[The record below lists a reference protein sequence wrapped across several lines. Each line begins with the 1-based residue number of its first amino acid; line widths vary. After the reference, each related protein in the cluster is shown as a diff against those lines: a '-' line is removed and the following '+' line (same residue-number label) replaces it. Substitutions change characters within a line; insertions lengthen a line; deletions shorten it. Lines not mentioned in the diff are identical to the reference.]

1 MNNPDIF
8 LVYIDETHIKPSD
21 IHKARRIS
29 TRRVCVQVPET
40 CTPANSPSLNLI
52 ITASR
57 DRVIQVRY
65 ERTYATSPT
74 FDAFLCE
81 LIGTCNDWVEPHRKI
96 VFVMDTCPTRNN
108 AQQLVDDWLQLQV
121 DTTSG
126 IKRELEVLHTSP
138 YSPDLNL
145 VEPINGL
152 IKTRVSQLGFAMKG
166 VYYSRPKIHGE
177 GLTYILNKDEF
188 RAYVEESLNLTSL
201 GRYIHL
207 ILLKVISVIYIFM
220 YINGA
225 MHTLRQRVTMVMQ
238 TKCIPSIMM
247 TWFFLNE
254 MIMSAIGLLMR

>member
-1 MNNPDIF
+1 MNNPNLF
-8 LVYIDETHIKPSD
+8 LVYIGETHIKPGD

-29 TRRVCVQVPET
+29 TRGVRVQVPET

-57 DRVIQVRY
+57 DRVIQIRY

-74 FDAFLCE
+74 FDAFLYE
-81 LIGTCNDWVEPHRKI
+81 LIDTCNDWVEPHCKT
-96 VFVMDTCPTRNN
+96 VFVMDTCPTHNN

-121 DTTSG
+121 DTKSG

-152 IKTRVSQLGFAMKG
+152 IKTRVSQLGFAMKD

-177 GLTYILNKDEF
+177 GLTYVLDEF

-225 MHTLRQRVTMVMQ
+225 MHTLRQRVTVVMQ

-254 MIMSAIGLLMR
+254 MVRFAIGLLMR